1 MRAAPASK
9 QTLSILQR
17 QPFLSPQTVSQTM
30 RRSLTTAVDYTSRA
44 MPRSR
49 PGLRSVQLPKQRTNR
64 RFNSGSSS
72 NASEASKEGGSVSQ
86 RLRKLSREYGWAAL
100 GVYLTLSALDFP
112 ICFAAVRLLGPER
125 IGHYEHVVVQSVKN
139 TFSSIWPQTKTE
151 GEEEASLVQTE
162 ARKYEEASR
171 FCSSKHLL
179 IISSHGI
186 LAPLGIWT
194 QLALAYAIHK
204 SVFIFVRV
212 PLTAAVTPKVVK
224 VLRSWGWN
232 IGKRKPKTP

>member
-1 MRAAPASK
+1 MSLRPSLLSRWLAQAELMRATPASSR
-9 QTLSILQR
+9 QTLAILQR
-17 QPFLSPQTVSQTM
+17 QPFLSSQTVSQTM
-30 RRSLTTAVDYTSRA
+30 RRSLITAVNYTSRA

-72 NASEASKEGGSVSQ
+72 NASEASKDGGSLTQ

-112 ICFAAVRLLGPER
+112 ICFAAVRLLGVER
-125 IGHYEHVVVQSVKN
+125 IGHFEHVVVQSVKN
-139 TFSSIWPQTKTE
+139 KFPSIWPQTKTPE
-151 GEEEASLVQTE
+151 GDEEDSLVQAE
-162 ARKYEEASR
+162 ALKYEEAS
-171 FCSSKHLL
+171 
-179 IISSHGI
+179 
-186 LAPLGIWT
+186 IWT